1 MTKTITETQTS
12 GKKTAGCYIAV
23 KMPGLNDYIR
33 ECRGNRYLAA
43 RTKKNLEYF
52 LSVHMKQLPVFDCPV
67 IIDFEW
73 IEKDRKRDPDN
84 VAFAK
89 KFVLDALVKA
99 GKIPNDTAHYIA
111 GFRDSFTYAEE
122 YAVRVQ
128 ITEA

>member
-1 MTKTITETQTS
+1 MKTTTTENQAS

-23 KMPGLNDYIR
+23 KMPGLNDYVR

-52 LSVHMKQLPVFDCPV
+52 LCVHIKQLPVFEGPV
-67 IIDFEW
+67 LLEFEW

-89 KFVLDALVKA
+89 KFILDALVKA

-111 GFRDSFTYAEE
+111 GFRDRFTYADE
-122 YAVRVQ
+122 YAVNIQ